1 MDEVTSR
8 LLILEDDD
16 GIRSSLRLALEDDD
30 FEVIDHA
37 DAASALAFTRDA
49 HVDAMLVDL
58 MLGGIDGFSFIRRVR
73 GHSDAPIIVISAL
86 EGTQDIVSAL
96 ESGADDYVT
105 KPFVID
111 EVRARVRAMLRRPS
125 LGEGEQDQSQR
136 LVIDET
142 AGPLVLDPD
151 AGTLSSGGEEIHLTT
166 TEFRL
171 LSLLAENAGRVLSRR
186 ALLEQIWSRDFF
198 GDERIVDVHIRRLR
212 RKIEKEPSKPQ
223 LVVTVRG
230 LGYRL
235 DTR

>member
-1 MDEVTSR
+1 MGEVTSR

-37 DAASALAFTRDA
+37 DAASALTFTRSE

-96 ESGADDYVT
+96 EFGADDYVT

-125 LGEGEQDQSQR
+125 LGEGDPDDGQR
-136 LVIDET
+136 LVIDST
-142 AGPLVLDPD
+142 TDLVLDAD
-151 AGTLSSGGEEIHLTT
+151 AGTLSSGSNEIHLTT

-212 RKIEKEPSKPQ
+212 RKIEQEPSKPQ

>member
-1 MDEVTSR
+1 MIEVTSR

-16 GIRSSLRLALEDDD
+16 GIRSSLRLALEGDD
-30 FEVIDHA
+30 FEVVDHA
-37 DAASALAFTRDA
+37 DAASALAMTRDEK
-49 HVDAMLVDL
+49 VDLMLVDL

-73 GHSDAPIIVISAL
+73 GYSEAPIIVISAL

-111 EVRARVRAMLRRPS
+111 EVRARVRAMLRRPI
-125 LGEGEQDQSQR
+125 LHEGEAEEASHI
-136 LVIDET
+136 VID
-142 AGPLVLDPD
+142 AAAALVLDPA
-151 AGTLSSGGEEIHLTT
+151 AGTLASNDEEIHLTT

-186 ALLEQIWSRDFF
+186 TLLEQIWSRDFF
-198 GDERIVDVHIRRLR
+198 GDERIVDVHVRRLR
-212 RKIEKEPSKPQ
+212 RKIEREPSSPE